1 MVDGWVV
8 ALIVTMSMTIV
19 GWLVARL
26 TTQNEVIRTQKETIE
41 TQRRMV
47 DNLEITGKLQ
57 DKLLKALPSA
67 GGNSDR

>member
-8 ALIVTMSMTIV
+8 ALVVTVSLTIV

-26 TTQNEVIRTQKETIE
+26 TTQNEIIRTQRETIE
-41 TQRRMV
+41 TQRRTI

-57 DKLLKALPSA
+57 DKLLRALPSA
-67 GGNSDR
+67 GGGAGQ